1 MQVYKTI
8 DEYIDAAEPAVREK
22 LREMRSLLQ
31 CVAPLSTEAIKY
43 GLPTL
48 MIDGKNYLHYGVSRD
63 HIGFYP
69 TPGPIQAFA
78 RELSPYVTSKGA
90 IQLPLDAPLPT
101 ELITRI
107 ALSRLMTGFP
117 GYPLISRAEDG
128 NMQLKDPA
136 SQDSRQKFAERVG
149 IPYNKIVAG
158 QLVNDTTVALV
169 GAQDAG
175 HSILATD
182 GLITTDPDI
191 WLSITVADCLPVVIY
206 KPGAVVALLHC
217 GWRGLAGEII
227 SRAIVMIAQETGIL
241 PSDLSAWIGPGIE
254 MKDYEVGAEVA
265 SQFARYPR
273 AVMLIDGK
281 THLDL
286 RAIAFAQL
294 KIAGIKKS
302 AIHSLDVCTYC
313 RADLYSARRDK
324 TNPVQAMMVLT
335 HV

>member
-1 MQVYKTI
+1 MQSSQTI
-8 DEYIDAAEPAVREK
+8 DEYIDAAEPTAQAK

-31 CVAPLSTEAIKY
+31 RVAPLATEAIKY

-48 MIDGKNYLHYGVSRD
+48 VIDGKNYLHYGASRS

-69 TPGPIQAFA
+69 TPEPIRTFA
-78 RELSPYVTSKGA
+78 RELTVYTTSKGA
-90 IQLPLDAPLPT
+90 IQLPLDTPLPT

-107 ALSRLMTGFP
+107 ALHRLATGFP
-117 GYPLISRAEDG
+117 GYPLLSRAIDG

-136 SQDSRQKFAERVG
+136 SLDFRKKFAGRLG

-158 QLVNDTTVALV
+158 QLVNGTTVALV

-175 HSILATD
+175 HIIPATD
-182 GLITTDPDI
+182 GLITMDPDI

-206 KPGAVVALLHC
+206 KPGVVVALLHC

-227 SRAIVMIAQETGIL
+227 ARATEMITQERGVL
-241 PSDLSAWIGPGIE
+241 PSDLSAWVGPGIE
-254 MKDYEVGAEVA
+254 MKDYEVGVEVA
-265 SQFARYPR
+265 TQFGVYPK
-273 AVMLIDGK
+273 AVGQRDGK

-286 RAIAFAQL
+286 RAVALAQL
-294 KIAGIKKS
+294 KMAGVKKS
-302 AIHSLDVCTYC
+302 AIHSIDVCTYC

-324 TNPVQAMMVLT
+324 TTPVQAMMVLT